1 MAMHKALVTWENEPF
16 SLFGRMVFWASMLR
30 YRTTKLLYAIG
41 AFQLYKSTI
50 IYPFGQAGELKT
62 SDVLQVLSST
72 AFNEG
77 EMGHRPMVGHKQSFP
92 AQKRPSDSI
101 QTL

>member
-1 MAMHKALVTWENEPF
+1 MAKHEALVTWKIEPF
-16 SLFGRMVFWASMLR
+16 SSFSRMVFGASMLR
-30 YRTTKLLYAIG
+30 YRTAKLLYAIG
-41 AFQLYKSTI
+41 ASQKYKSTI

-62 SDVLQVLSST
+62 SDVLPVLSLT
-72 AFNEG
+72 AFYRG
-77 EMGHRPMVGHKQSFP
+77 EWGQNPWLGHKQSFP